1 MISLSGPGFES
12 LRLHSHPPKPLRG
25 VGGFSFRLRDAALQ
39 AGPSLKMYPLI
50 RDSAVPESAPSAGT
64 AYPRLP
70 LYDQRIAPALVPI
83 SSMTATPPRANC
95 RAA

>member
-39 AGPSLKMYPLI
+39 AGPSLKMYTVHFLYARSPI
-50 RDSAVPESAPSAGT
+50 RLHQT
-64 AYPRLP
+64 FIL
-70 LYDQRIAPALVPI
+70 
-83 SSMTATPPRANC
+83 SSMDHFDHNLCNILLVTSKQSQGIV
-95 RAA
+95 